1 MHGLVDIGVQVDR
14 WTTIPRTQRSII
26 GVVVNF
32 LEGPIS
38 RAIDCLHLRTMPS
51 TTSWLPFLALWS
63 LYTTLASAASG
74 QQPLKA
80 LQEARGYNAGEPI
93 PVTCL
98 NRTM

>member
-1 MHGLVDIGVQVDR
+1 
-14 WTTIPRTQRSII
+14 
-26 GVVVNF
+26 
-32 LEGPIS
+32 
-38 RAIDCLHLRTMPS
+38 MPS